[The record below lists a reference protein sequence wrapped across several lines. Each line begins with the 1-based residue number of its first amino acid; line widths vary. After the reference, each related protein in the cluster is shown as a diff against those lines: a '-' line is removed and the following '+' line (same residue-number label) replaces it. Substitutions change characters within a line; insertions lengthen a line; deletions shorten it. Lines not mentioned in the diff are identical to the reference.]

1 MFYSDDPIRDFE
13 RHDSGQARELKR
25 LPICAECGEPIQ
37 DEHCFEINDEL
48 ICEEC
53 LNQNHRKYVDDY
65 IS

>member
-13 RHDSGQARELKR
+13 HYDSGQARELKR
-25 LPICAECGEPIQ
+25 FPICAECGEPIQ